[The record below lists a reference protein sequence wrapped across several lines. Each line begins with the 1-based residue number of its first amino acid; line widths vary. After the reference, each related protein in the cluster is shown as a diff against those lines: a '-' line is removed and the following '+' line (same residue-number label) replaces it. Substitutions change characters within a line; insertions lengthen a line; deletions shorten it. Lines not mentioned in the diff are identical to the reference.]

1 VRSYVAYYAS
11 GSGSGFVEQI
21 IYLRKGIALV
31 VEAVQFELSGAR
43 LLELLDG
50 PLEAFKPSLM
60 ASGSSIYSYAEQA
73 PRGI

>member
-1 VRSYVAYYAS
+1 VRSYAYYAS
-11 GSGSGFVEQI
+11 GSGSGFVEEI
-21 IYLRKGIALV
+21 IYYLRKGIALV

-50 PLEAFKPSLM
+50 PLEPFKPSLM